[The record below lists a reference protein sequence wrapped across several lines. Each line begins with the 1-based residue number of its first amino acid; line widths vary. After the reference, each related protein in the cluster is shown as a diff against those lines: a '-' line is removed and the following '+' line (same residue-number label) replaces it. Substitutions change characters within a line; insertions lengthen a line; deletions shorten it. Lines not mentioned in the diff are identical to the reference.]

1 MVQYAAVKGHLG
13 GSYVA
18 EIHGDEDIDF
28 IEEVCDA
35 CFDYDRVLG
44 VYDTEEE
51 AENHLQGSDC

>member
-1 MVQYAAVKGHLG
+1 MVQYAAVQGHLG

-35 CFDYDRVLG
+35 CFDYDRVLC

-51 AENHLQGSDC
+51 AEQHLQESGL